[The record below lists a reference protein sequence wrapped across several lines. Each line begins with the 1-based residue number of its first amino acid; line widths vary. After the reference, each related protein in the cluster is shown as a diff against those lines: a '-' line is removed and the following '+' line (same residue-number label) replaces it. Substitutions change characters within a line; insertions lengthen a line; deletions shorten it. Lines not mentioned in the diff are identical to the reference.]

1 MTHNA
6 FRHWLIISALLIG
19 LFTIQLFAPLFTPQL
34 GMMAYAEKPDF
45 SPPAQR
51 PLSMN
56 ERPWPHNGYVVLAY
70 HDVEDDGADQRFM
83 SVRTSALNDQFAW
96 LRENG
101 YQPVTVDQIL
111 TASQGGTPL
120 PPKAVLLTFDDGY
133 SSFYHRVF
141 PLLKAYNWPAILAP
155 VGLWVDAPIGKPV
168 DFGGLMVPRKR
179 FTTWEQVAEM
189 SRSGLVEIGS
199 HTYQHHY
206 GALGNPQGNTEPAAA
221 IRIYDPK
228 TGKYENDQAFR
239 QRMEKD
245 ISTITQ
251 RIVAA
256 TGKQPRV
263 WVWPYGID
271 NGVIL
276 EIAKRYGYKMAL
288 TLDDGLANVSNLNNV
303 PRILLTN
310 NPSLKEF
317 AEQVIQ
323 VQNKHILR
331 IAHIDLDYV
340 YDPNPVQQASNLDK
354 LVQRIADLRVNTV
367 FLQAF
372 ADPKGNGNIGELY
385 FPNRW
390 LPMRADLFNRVSW
403 QLHSRLNID
412 VYAWMPVLAFEL
424 EPSLPRVLS
433 YDEKNDASLDKNSDK
448 LFVNPTQYR
457 RLSPYNLENRRRIK
471 EIYQDLAS
479 YAIFQGIL
487 YHDDAVMSDFE
498 DAGPDAIKAY
508 QAAGLPSSIAII
520 RQDPE
525 QFARWTRFKSQH
537 LIDFTHE
544 LTQELKSIRG
554 YQIKT
559 ARNIFAMP
567 ILEPDSEEWFAQ
579 NLDDFLAHYD
589 WVAPM
594 AMPLMENV
602 PLSKSNQWL
611 SRLVKIVAQRPQALD
626 KTVFE
631 LQAVDWRNPMHK
643 RAIPGHQITEWM
655 RQLQLNGAQSFG
667 YYPDDFLNNQPEMNE
682 VRPVLSP
689 EWYPLND

>member
-1 MTHNA
+1 MTFNVI
-6 FRHWLIISALLIG
+6 RYWLMISALLVSLLIS
-19 LFTIQLFAPLFTPQL
+19 QLSV
-34 GMMAYAEKPDF
+34 MAHAEKPDF
-45 SPPAQR
+45 VPPAER

-56 ERPWPHNGYVVLAY
+56 ERPWPHNSFVVLAY

-96 LRENG
+96 LHANG
-101 YQPVTVDQIL
+101 YQPITVDQIL
-111 TASQGGTPL
+111 VANQGGTPL

-155 VGLWVDAPIGKPV
+155 VGIWVDAPAGKPV
-168 DFGGLMVPRKR
+168 NFGGLKVPRER
-179 FTTWEQVAEM
+179 FTTWAQVAEM

-221 IRIYDPK
+221 TRIYDRK
-228 TGKYENDQAFR
+228 TGKYETEKAFR
-239 QRMEKD
+239 QRMEQD
-245 ISTITQ
+245 VRTITQ
-251 RIVAA
+251 RIISA
-256 TGKQPRV
+256 TGKKPRV

-271 NGVIL
+271 SGVTL
-276 EIAKRYGYKMAL
+276 DIAKQHGYKLAL
-288 TLDDGLANVSNLNNV
+288 TLDTGLANAKNLDNV

-310 NPSLKEF
+310 NPTLKEF
-317 AEQVIQ
+317 AEQIIQ
-323 VQNKHILR
+323 VQNKFPLR

-340 YDPNPVQQASNLDK
+340 YDPDPVQQASNLDK
-354 LVQRIADLRVNTV
+354 LVQRVADLGINTV

-372 ADPKGNGNIGELY
+372 ADPIGDGTVRELY

-403 QLHSRLNID
+403 QIHSRLNID

-433 YDEKNDASLDKNSDK
+433 YDKNSGE
-448 LFVNPTQYR
+448 LSVNKAQYR

-471 EIYQDLAS
+471 EIYQDLAAHS
-479 YAIFQGIL
+479 IFQGVL
-487 YHDDAVMSDFE
+487 YHDDAIMSDFE
-498 DAGPDAIKAY
+498 DAGPDAIRVY
-508 QAAGLPSSIAII
+508 QREGFPASIAEI

-525 QFARWTRFKSQH
+525 QFARWSRFKSRY
-537 LIDFTHE
+537 LTDF
-544 LTQELKSIRG
+544 TQELTDAIKSVRG
-554 YQIKT
+554 YQVKT
-559 ARNIFAMP
+559 ARNIFALP

-594 AMPLMENV
+594 AMPLMENI

-611 SRLVKIVAQRPQALD
+611 SRLVKAVGQRPDALS

-631 LQAVDWRNPMHK
+631 LQAVDWRKPSDK
-643 RAIPGHQITEWM
+643 RMISGEQLAEWM
-655 RQLQLNGAQSFG
+655 RQLQLNGAQNFG
-667 YYPDDFLNNQPEMNE
+667 YYPDDFINNQPEMNSI
-682 VRPVLSP
+682 RPVLSS

>member
-1 MTHNA
+1 MTHNV
-6 FRHWLIISALLIG
+6 FRHRLIISAVLICLCTFLLFI
-19 LFTIQLFAPLFTPQL
+19 PQL
-34 GMMAYAEKPDF
+34 NRMAYAEKPEF
-45 SPPAQR
+45 VPPAQR

-56 ERPWPHNGYVVLAY
+56 EQPWPKNSFVVLAY

-101 YQPVTVDQIL
+101 YQPITADQIL
-111 TASQGGTPL
+111 TARQGGTPL

-133 SSFYHRVF
+133 SSFYHRVY

-155 VGLWVDAPIGKPV
+155 VGLWVDAPAGKPV
-168 DFGGLMVPRKR
+168 DFGGLPVPRER
-179 FTTWEQVAEM
+179 FTTWEQIAEM

-206 GALGNPQGNTEPAAA
+206 GAIANPQGNTEPAAA
-221 IRIYDPK
+221 VRIYDPN
-228 TGKYENDQAFR
+228 TGQYESEQAFR

-245 ISTITQ
+245 IATITQ
-251 RIVAA
+251 KIIAA
-256 TGKQPRV
+256 TGKQPQV
-263 WVWPYGID
+263 WVWPYGMD
-271 NGVIL
+271 NGITL

-288 TLDDGLANVSNLNNV
+288 TLDNGLANVNNLDNV
-303 PRILLTN
+303 PRILLTH
-310 NPSLKEF
+310 NPSLESF
-317 AEQVIQ
+317 AELVIQ
-323 VQNKHILR
+323 VQNKPILR

-340 YDPNPVQQASNLDK
+340 YDRDPAQQASNLDQ

-372 ADPKGNGNIGELY
+372 SDPKGDGNIRELY

-390 LPMRADLFNRVSW
+390 LPMRADLFNRVAW
-403 QLHSRLNID
+403 QLQSRLNID

-424 EPSLPRVLS
+424 DPSLPRVMS
-433 YDEKNDASLDKNSDK
+433 YDESHHK
-448 LFVNPTQYR
+448 LFINPTQYR
-457 RLSPYNLENRRRIK
+457 RLSPYHAENRQRIK
-471 EIYQDLAS
+471 EIYQDLAAH
-479 YAIFQGIL
+479 AIFRGIL

-498 DAGPDAIKAY
+498 DAGAEAIKAY
-508 QAAGLPSSIAII
+508 QAAGLPASIAEI
-520 RQDPE
+520 RQDPQ
-525 QFARWTRFKSQH
+525 QFARWTRFKSQY
-537 LIDFTHE
+537 LINFTNE
-544 LTQELKSIRG
+544 LTQEVKSIRG

-559 ARNIFAMP
+559 ARNIFALP
-567 ILEPDSEEWFAQ
+567 ILEPDSEAWFAQ
-579 NLDDFLAHYD
+579 NLDDFLTHYD

-602 PLSKSNQWL
+602 PLAKSNQWL
-611 SRLVKIVAQRPQALD
+611 SRLVKTVAQRPEALD
-626 KTVFE
+626 KTIFE
-631 LQAVDWRNPMHK
+631 LQSIDWRKPVDK
-643 RAIPGHQITEWM
+643 RTIPGSQLAEWM
-655 RQLQLNGAQSFG
+655 RQLQRNGAQSFG

>member
-1 MTHNA
+1 MTFNVI
-6 FRHWLIISALLIG
+6 RYWLMISALLVS
-19 LFTIQLFAPLFTPQL
+19 LFIPQL
-34 GMMAYAEKPDF
+34 NVLAHAGKPDF
-45 SPPAQR
+45 VPPAER

-56 ERPWPHNGYVVLAY
+56 ERPWPHNGYVVLGY

-96 LRENG
+96 LRANG

-111 TASQGGTPL
+111 TANQGGTPL

-133 SSFYHRVF
+133 SSFYRRVF

-155 VGLWVDAPIGKPV
+155 VGIWVDAPPGKPV
-168 DFGGLMVPRKR
+168 DFGGLKVPRER

-189 SRSGLVEIGS
+189 SRSGLVEIAS

-228 TGKYENDQAFR
+228 TGKYETEQAFR
-239 QRMEKD
+239 QRMERDVKK
-245 ISTITQ
+245 ITQ
-251 RIVAA
+251 RIISA
-256 TGKQPRV
+256 TGKKPRV

-271 NGVIL
+271 SGVTL
-276 EIAKRYGYKMAL
+276 DIAKQYGYKLAL
-288 TLDDGLANVSNLNNV
+288 TLDTGLANAKNLDNV

-310 NPSLKEF
+310 NPTLKEF

-323 VQNKHILR
+323 VQNKFPLR

-340 YDPNPVQQASNLDK
+340 YDPDPVQQASNLDK
-354 LVQRIADLRVNTV
+354 LVQRVADLGINTV

-372 ADPKGNGNIGELY
+372 ADPTGDGTVRELY

-403 QLHSRLNID
+403 QIHSRLNID

-424 EPSLPRVLS
+424 DPSLPRVIS
-433 YDEKNDASLDKNSDK
+433 YDKNSGELSVDK
-448 LFVNPTQYR
+448 AQYR
-457 RLSPYNLENRRRIK
+457 RLSPYNPENRRRIK
-471 EIYQDLAS
+471 EIYQDLAAHS
-479 YAIFQGIL
+479 IFQGVL
-487 YHDDAVMSDFE
+487 YHDDAIMSDFE
-498 DAGPDAIKAY
+498 DAGPDAIRVY
-508 QAAGLPSSIAII
+508 QREGFPASIAEI
-520 RQDPE
+520 RQNPE
-525 QFARWTRFKSQH
+525 QFARWSRFKSRY
-537 LIDFTHE
+537 LTDFTLE
-544 LTQELKSIRG
+544 LTQAVKSVRG
-554 YQIKT
+554 YQVKT
-559 ARNIFAMP
+559 ARNIFALP

-602 PLSKSNQWL
+602 PLSESNQWL
-611 SRLVKIVAQRPQALD
+611 SRLVKAVAQRPDALS

-631 LQAVDWRNPMHK
+631 LQAVDWRKPSDK
-643 RAIPGHQITEWM
+643 RMISGEQLAEWM
-655 RQLQLNGAQSFG
+655 RQLQLNGAQNFG
-667 YYPDDFLNNQPEMNE
+667 YYPDDFINNQPEMNSI
-682 VRPVLSP
+682 RPVLSS

>member
-1 MTHNA
+1 MTCTI
-6 FRHWLIISALLIG
+6 FRHRLMMPALLINLLILQLVIAG
-19 LFTIQLFAPLFTPQL
+19 LGVTAHA
-34 GMMAYAEKPDF
+34 GKPEF
-45 SPPAQR
+45 IPPAQR
-51 PLSMN
+51 PLAMN

-111 TASQGGTPL
+111 TANQGGLPL

-141 PLLKAYNWPAILAP
+141 PLLKAYDWPAILAP
-155 VGLWVDAPIGKPV
+155 VGIWVDEPAGKPV
-168 DFGGLMVPRKR
+168 NFGGLMVSRER
-179 FTTWEQVAEM
+179 FTTWEQIAEM
-189 SRSGLVEIGS
+189 SRSGLVEIAS

-206 GALGNPQGNTEPAAA
+206 GAIGNPQGNTEPAAA

-228 TGKYENDQAFR
+228 TGNYESDQAFR

-245 ISTITQ
+245 IATITQ
-251 RIVAA
+251 RIVTA

-263 WVWPYGID
+263 WIWPYGID
-271 NGVIL
+271 SGVTL

-288 TLDDGLANVSNLNNV
+288 TLDDGLANAGNLDNV

-310 NPSLKEF
+310 NPSLKKF
-317 AEQVIQ
+317 AEQVTQ
-323 VQNKHILR
+323 VQNKNILR
-331 IAHIDLDYV
+331 VVHVDLDYV
-340 YDPNPVQQASNLDK
+340 YDPDPVQQARNLDK
-354 LVQRIADLRVNTV
+354 LVQRIADLRVNAV

-372 ADPKGNGNIGELY
+372 ADPKGNGNIHELY

-412 VYAWMPVLAFEL
+412 IYAWMPVLAFEL
-424 EPSLPRVLS
+424 DPSHPRVMS
-433 YDEKNDASLDKNSDK
+433 YDMGSGKP
-448 LFVNPTQYR
+448 FINPTQYR
-457 RLSPYNLENRRRIK
+457 RLSPYNAGNRQKIK
-471 EIYQDLAS
+471 EIYQDLAAH
-479 YAIFQGIL
+479 AIFQGIL

-508 QAAGLPSSIAII
+508 QAAGLSSSIAAI

-525 QFARWTRFKSQH
+525 QFARWTRFKSLF

-544 LTQELKSIRG
+544 LTQELKSVRG

-567 ILEPDSEEWFAQ
+567 ILEPYSEEWFAQ
-579 NLDDFLAHYD
+579 NLDDFLTHYD

-611 SRLVKIVAQRPQALD
+611 SHLVKTVAQRPQALE

-631 LQAVDWRNPMHK
+631 LQSVDWRKPVNK
-643 RAIPGHQITEWM
+643 RAMAGNQIAEWM
-655 RQLQLNGAQSFG
+655 RQLQLNGAQNFG

-682 VRPVLSP
+682 IRPVLSP

>member
-1 MTHNA
+1 M
-6 FRHWLIISALLIG
+6 ISALLIS
-19 LFTIQLFAPLFTPQL
+19 LLIPQF
-34 GMMAYAEKPDF
+34 GMLAYAEKPDF
-45 SPPAQR
+45 VPPAQR
-51 PLSMN
+51 PLPMN
-56 ERPWPHNGYVVLAY
+56 ERPWPKNGFVVLAY

-111 TASQGGTPL
+111 TANQGGTPL

-141 PLLKAYNWPAILAP
+141 PLLKAYNWPAVLAP
-155 VGLWVDAPIGKPV
+155 VGIWVDVPTEKPV
-168 DFGGLMVPRKR
+168 DFGGLMVTRER

-206 GALGNPQGNTEPAAA
+206 GAIANPQGNTEPAAA
-221 IRIYDPK
+221 IRIYDKK
-228 TGKYENDQAFR
+228 TGKYESEQAFR

-245 ISTITQ
+245 IATITQ
-251 RIVAA
+251 RIIAA

-263 WVWPYGID
+263 WIWPYGID
-271 NGVIL
+271 NGVTL

-288 TLDDGLANVSNLNNV
+288 TLDNGLANVNNLDNV
-303 PRILLTN
+303 PRILLTH

-323 VQNKHILR
+323 VQNKPILR

-340 YDPNPVQQASNLDK
+340 YDPDPVQQADNLDK

-372 ADPKGNGNIGELY
+372 ADPKGDGNVRELY

-390 LPMRADLFNRVSW
+390 LPMRADLFNRVAW
-403 QLHSRLNID
+403 QLHSRLNIE

-424 EPSLPRVLS
+424 DSSLPRVMS
-433 YDEKNDASLDKNSDK
+433 YDASHNK

-457 RLSPYNLENRRRIK
+457 RLSPYNSENRRRIK

-479 YAIFQGIL
+479 HAIFQGIL

-498 DAGPDAIKAY
+498 DAGADAINAY
-508 QAAGLPSSIAII
+508 QATGLSASITEI

-525 QFARWTRFKSQH
+525 QFARWTRFKSQY

-544 LTQELKSIRG
+544 LTRELKSIRG

-559 ARNIFAMP
+559 ARNIFALP
-567 ILEPDSEEWFAQ
+567 ILEPDSEAWFAQ

-602 PLSKSNQWL
+602 PLAKSNQWL
-611 SRLVKIVAQRPQALD
+611 SRLVKIIAQRPQALD

-631 LQAVDWRNPMHK
+631 LQSVDWRKPLDK
-643 RAIPGHQITEWM
+643 RAISGHQLAKWM

-667 YYPDDFLNNQPEMNE
+667 YYPDNFLNNQPEMNE
-682 VRPVLSP
+682 IRPVLSP

>member
-1 MTHNA
+1 MTYNV
-6 FRHWLIISALLIG
+6 FRHWLMISALLVSLLIS
-19 LFTIQLFAPLFTPQL
+19 QL
-34 GMMAYAEKPDF
+34 GILAYAEKPDF
-45 SPPAQR
+45 VPPAQR
-51 PLSMN
+51 PLPMN
-56 ERPWPHNGYVVLAY
+56 ERPWPKNGFVVLAY

-101 YQPVTVDQIL
+101 YQPITVDQIL
-111 TASQGGTPL
+111 TANQGGTPL

-155 VGLWVDAPIGKPV
+155 VGIWVDAPAEKPV
-168 DFGGLMVPRKR
+168 DFGGLMVARER

-206 GALGNPQGNTEPAAA
+206 GAIANPQGNTEPAAA

-228 TGKYENDQAFR
+228 TRKYESEQAFR

-245 ISTITQ
+245 IATITQ
-251 RIVAA
+251 RIIAA

-263 WVWPYGID
+263 WIWPYGID
-271 NGVIL
+271 NGVTL
-276 EIAKRYGYKMAL
+276 EIAKHYGYKMAL
-288 TLDDGLANVSNLNNV
+288 TLDNGLANVNNLDNV
-303 PRILLTN
+303 PRILLTH

-323 VQNKHILR
+323 VQNKPFLR

-340 YDPNPVQQASNLDK
+340 YDPDPAQQADNLDK
-354 LVQRIADLRVNTV
+354 LVQRVADLRVNTV

-372 ADPKGNGNIGELY
+372 ADPKGDGNVRELY

-390 LPMRADLFNRVSW
+390 LPMRADLFNRVAW
-403 QLHSRLNID
+403 QLHSRLNIE

-424 EPSLPRVLS
+424 ESSLPRVMS
-433 YDEKNDASLDKNSDK
+433 YDPSHNR

-457 RLSPYNLENRRRIK
+457 RLSPYNPENRRRIK

-479 YAIFQGIL
+479 HAIFQGIL

-498 DAGPDAIKAY
+498 DAGADAINAY
-508 QAAGLPSSIAII
+508 QAAGLSASITEI

-525 QFARWTRFKSQH
+525 QFARWTRFKSQY

-544 LTQELKSIRG
+544 LTRELKSIRG

-559 ARNIFAMP
+559 ARNIFALP

-602 PLSKSNQWL
+602 PLAKSNQWL
-611 SRLVKIVAQRPQALD
+611 SRLVKIIAQRPQALD

-631 LQAVDWRNPMHK
+631 LHSVDWRKPLDK
-643 RAIPGHQITEWM
+643 RAISGHQLAEWM

-667 YYPDDFLNNQPEMNE
+667 YYPDDFLNNQPEMNDI
-682 VRPVLSP
+682 RPVLSP

>member
-1 MTHNA
+1 MIHNV
-6 FRHWLIISALLIG
+6 FRHWLMISALLIS
-19 LFTIQLFAPLFTPQL
+19 LLLPQF
-34 GMMAYAEKPDF
+34 GMLAYAEKPDF
-45 SPPAQR
+45 VPPAQR

-56 ERPWPHNGYVVLAY
+56 ERPWPKNGFVVLAY

-101 YQPVTVDQIL
+101 YQPVTIDQIL
-111 TASQGGTPL
+111 AANQGGTPL
-120 PPKAVLLTFDDGY
+120 PLKAVLLTFDDGY

-141 PLLKAYNWPAILAP
+141 PLLKAYHWPAVLAP
-155 VGLWVDAPIGKPV
+155 VGIWVDVPAEKPV
-168 DFGGLMVPRKR
+168 DFGGLMVARER

-206 GALGNPQGNTEPAAA
+206 GAIANPQGNTEPAAA

-228 TGKYENDQAFR
+228 TGHYESEQAFR

-245 ISTITQ
+245 IATITQ
-251 RIVAA
+251 RIIAA

-263 WVWPYGID
+263 WIWPYGID
-271 NGVIL
+271 NGVTL

-288 TLDDGLANVSNLNNV
+288 TLDNGLANVNNLDNV
-303 PRILLTN
+303 PRILLTH

-317 AEQVIQ
+317 AGQVIQ
-323 VQNKHILR
+323 VQNKPILR

-340 YDPNPVQQASNLDK
+340 YDPDPVQQADNLDK

-372 ADPKGNGNIGELY
+372 ADPKGDGTVRELY

-390 LPMRADLFNRVSW
+390 LPMRADLFNRVAW
-403 QLHSRLNID
+403 QLHSRLNIE

-424 EPSLPRVLS
+424 ESSLPRVM
-433 YDEKNDASLDKNSDK
+433 SDDTSHNQ

-457 RLSPYNLENRRRIK
+457 RLSPYNSENRRRIK

-479 YAIFQGIL
+479 HAIFQGVL

-498 DAGPDAIKAY
+498 DAGADAIKAY
-508 QAAGLPSSIAII
+508 QAAGLSASLAEI

-525 QFARWTRFKSQH
+525 QFARWTRFKSQY

-544 LTQELKSIRG
+544 LTRELKSIRG

-559 ARNIFAMP
+559 ARNIFALP
-567 ILEPDSEEWFAQ
+567 ILEPDSEAWFAQ

-602 PLSKSNQWL
+602 PLAKSNQWL
-611 SRLVKIVAQRPQALD
+611 SRLVKIIAQRPQALD

-631 LQAVDWRNPMHK
+631 LQSVDWRKPLDK
-643 RAIPGHQITEWM
+643 RAISGHQLAEWM

-682 VRPVLSP
+682 IRPVLSP
-689 EWYPLND
+689 EWYPLHD

>member
-1 MTHNA
+1 MTFNVI
-6 FRHWLIISALLIG
+6 RYWLITSALLVS
-19 LFTIQLFAPLFTPQL
+19 LFIAQLIFPQL
-34 GMMAYAEKPDF
+34 GIMAYAEKPEF
-45 SPPAQR
+45 VPPAER

-56 ERPWPHNGYVVLAY
+56 ERPWPHNGFVVLAY

-83 SVRTSALNDQFAW
+83 SVRTSALNEQFAW
-96 LRENG
+96 LRANG
-101 YQPVTVDQIL
+101 YQPITVDQIL
-111 TASQGGTPL
+111 AANQGGTPL

-155 VGLWVDAPIGKPV
+155 VGVWVDVPAGKPV
-168 DFGGLMVPRKR
+168 NFGGLKVSRER
-179 FTTWEQVAEM
+179 FTTWEQIAEM
-189 SRSGLVEIGS
+189 SRSGLVEIAS

-206 GALGNPQGNTEPAAA
+206 GAIGNPQGNTEPAAA

-228 TGKYENDQAFR
+228 TGKYESDQKFR
-239 QRMEKD
+239 QRMEQD
-245 ISTITQ
+245 VATITQ
-251 RIVAA
+251 RIVSA
-256 TGKQPRV
+256 TGKKPRV

-271 NGVIL
+271 SGVTL
-276 EIAKRYGYKMAL
+276 DIAKRHGYKMAL
-288 TLDDGLANVSNLNNV
+288 TLGNGLAKAENLNNI

-310 NPSLKEF
+310 NPTLKEF

-323 VQNKHILR
+323 VQNKRILR

-340 YDPNPVQQASNLDK
+340 YDPDPIQQARNLDQ
-354 LVQRIADLRVNTV
+354 LVQRIADLRVNAV

-372 ADPKGNGNIGELY
+372 ADPKGDGNIHELY

-424 EPSLPRVLS
+424 EPSLPRVTSYNEENGELS
-433 YDEKNDASLDKNSDK
+433 VSK
-448 LFVNPTQYR
+448 TQYR
-457 RLSPYNLENRRRIK
+457 RLSPYNPENRRRIK
-471 EIYQDLAS
+471 EIYQDLAAHS
-479 YAIFQGIL
+479 IFQGVL

-498 DAGPDAIKAY
+498 DASSDAIKVY
-508 QAAGLPSSIAII
+508 QQAGFPASVAEI

-525 QFARWTRFKSQH
+525 QFARWSRFKSRY
-537 LIDFTHE
+537 LTEFTQE
-544 LTQELKSIRG
+544 LTQTVKSVRG
-554 YQIKT
+554 YQVKT
-559 ARNIFAMP
+559 ARNIFALP

-579 NLDDFLAHYD
+579 NLDDFLTHYD

-594 AMPLMENV
+594 AMPLMEKI
-602 PLSKSNQWL
+602 PLSESNQWL
-611 SRLVKIVAQRPQALD
+611 SRLVKAVAQRPEALD

-631 LQAVDWRNPMHK
+631 LQAVDWRKPLNK
-643 RAIPGHQITEWM
+643 RAISGEQMAEWM
-655 RQLQLNGAQSFG
+655 RQLQLNGAQNFG
-667 YYPDDFLNNQPEMNE
+667 YYPDDFLNNQPEMNKI
-682 VRPVLSP
+682 RPVLSP

>member
-1 MTHNA
+1 MTHNV
-6 FRHWLIISALLIG
+6 FRHWLMISALLVS
-19 LFTIQLFAPLFTPQL
+19 LLVPQF
-34 GMMAYAEKPDF
+34 GMLAYAEKPDF
-45 SPPAQR
+45 VPPAQR
-51 PLSMN
+51 PLPLN
-56 ERPWPHNGYVVLAY
+56 ERPWPKNGFVVLAY

-111 TASQGGTPL
+111 IANQGGTPL

-155 VGLWVDAPIGKPV
+155 VGIWVDAPAKKPV
-168 DFGGLMVPRKR
+168 DFGGLMVARER

-206 GALGNPQGNTEPAAA
+206 GAIANPQGNTEPAAA

-228 TGKYENDQAFR
+228 TGNYESEQAFR
-239 QRMEKD
+239 LRMEKD
-245 ISTITQ
+245 IATITQ
-251 RIVAA
+251 RIIAA

-263 WVWPYGID
+263 WIWPYGID
-271 NGVIL
+271 SGVTL

-288 TLDDGLANVSNLNNV
+288 TLDNGLANVNNLDNV
-303 PRILLTN
+303 PRILLTH

-323 VQNKHILR
+323 VQNKPILR

-340 YDPNPVQQASNLDK
+340 YDPDPVQQAHNLDK

-372 ADPKGNGNIGELY
+372 ADPKGDGNVRELY

-390 LPMRADLFNRVSW
+390 LPMRADLFNRVAW
-403 QLHSRLNID
+403 QLHSRLNIE

-424 EPSLPRVLS
+424 ESSLPRVMS
-433 YDEKNDASLDKNSDK
+433 YDASHNK

-457 RLSPYNLENRRRIK
+457 RLSPYNPENRRRIK

-479 YAIFQGIL
+479 HAIFQGIL

-498 DAGPDAIKAY
+498 DASADAIKAY
-508 QAAGLPSSIAII
+508 QAAGLSASIAEI

-525 QFARWTRFKSQH
+525 QFTRWTRFKSQY

-544 LTQELKSIRG
+544 LTKELKSIRS

-559 ARNIFAMP
+559 ARNIFALP

-589 WVAPM
+589 WIAPM

-602 PLSKSNQWL
+602 PLAKSNQWL
-611 SRLVKIVAQRPQALD
+611 SRLVKIIAQRPQALD

-631 LQAVDWRNPMHK
+631 LQSVDWRKPLDK
-643 RAIPGHQITEWM
+643 RAIPGHQLAEWM

-682 VRPVLSP
+682 IRPVLSP

>member
-1 MTHNA
+1 MIHNA
-6 FRHWLIISALLIG
+6 FRHWLMISALLIS
-19 LFTIQLFAPLFTPQL
+19 LFIPQL
-34 GMMAYAEKPDF
+34 HRMAYAEKPDF
-45 SPPAQR
+45 VPPAQR
-51 PLSMN
+51 PLAMN
-56 ERPWPHNGYVVLAY
+56 ERPWPQNGFVVLAY

-111 TASQGGTPL
+111 IANQGGTPL

-155 VGLWVDAPIGKPV
+155 VGIWVDAPDGKPV
-168 DFGGLMVPRKR
+168 NFGGLMVPRER
-179 FTTWEQVAEM
+179 FTTWKQVAEM

-206 GALGNPQGNTEPAAA
+206 GAVGNPQGNTEPAAA

-228 TGKYENDQAFR
+228 TGKYESDHAFR

-245 ISTITQ
+245 IATITQ
-251 RIVAA
+251 RIVTA

-263 WVWPYGID
+263 WVWPYGMD
-271 NGVIL
+271 SGVTL
-276 EIAKRYGYKMAL
+276 EIAKRHGYRMAL
-288 TLDDGLANVSNLNNV
+288 TLDDGLANVNNLDNV

-323 VQNKHILR
+323 VQNKPILR
-331 IAHIDLDYV
+331 IVHIDLDYV
-340 YDPNPVQQASNLDK
+340 YDPDPIQQASNLDE

-372 ADPKGNGNIGELY
+372 ADPKGDGNVRELY

-403 QLHSRLNID
+403 QLHSRLNIN

-424 EPSLPRVLS
+424 DPSLPRVMS
-433 YDEKNDASLDKNSDK
+433 YDENNHK
-448 LFVNPTQYR
+448 LFINPTQYR
-457 RLSPYNLENRRRIK
+457 RLSPYNPDNRQQIK
-471 EIYQDLAS
+471 EIYQDLAAH
-479 YAIFQGIL
+479 AIFQGIL

-498 DAGPDAIKAY
+498 DASPDAIKAY
-508 QAAGLPSSIAII
+508 QAAGLSASIVAI
-520 RQDPE
+520 RQNPE
-525 QFARWTRFKSQH
+525 QFARWTRFKSQY
-537 LIDFTHE
+537 LIAFTDE
-544 LTQELKSIRG
+544 LTQELKSVRG
-554 YQIKT
+554 YQLKT
-559 ARNIFAMP
+559 VRNIFALP
-567 ILEPDSEEWFAQ
+567 VLEPDSEEWFAQ

-611 SRLVKIVAQRPQALD
+611 SRLVKTIAQRPQALD

-631 LQAVDWRNPMHK
+631 LQSVDWHKPMDK
-643 RAIPGHQITEWM
+643 RAIPGHQLAEWM